1 MNQEAGPPHVLIP
14 LAPSSVLDL
23 RASRTVRNKFVVFVS
38 HPGCV
43 IFFFAGMNNLR
54 HSDE

>member
-23 RASRTVRNKFVVFVS
+23 RASRSVRNKFVVFVS
-38 HPGCV
+38 PPGCV
-43 IFFFAGMNNLR
+43 IFFCQYEQPETFG
-54 HSDE
+54 